1 MCIICTEN
9 DAVKSLFI
17 GSRINLD
24 FFLSILKNLNTF
36 FFKYFFFQ
44 IFRSKY
50 FMAVKHS
57 LFVRM
62 TTF

>member
-24 FFLSILKNLNTF
+24 FFFVNSKISEYI
-36 FFKYFFFQ
+36 FFKNIFSFRFFDQ
-44 IFRSKY
+44 NISWPLNIRS
-50 FMAVKHS
+50 S
-57 LFVRM
+57 
-62 TTF
+62 

>member
-24 FFLSILKNLNTF
+24 FFLSILKYLNTF
-36 FFKYFFFQ
+36 FFKIFFLSDFSIK
-44 IFRSKY
+44 IFHGR
-50 FMAVKHS
+50 
-57 LFVRM
+57 
-62 TTF
+62 